1 VSAPGSLNP
10 GAVAARAAETALCL
24 DFDGT
29 LAPIVPDPE
38 AAVPLPGVP
47 DLLGRLAGRF
57 AAVALVSGRPAR
69 WLAGRVRA
77 QGVRYLGLYGAEEL
91 LEGHLRTDPAAAA
104 ARPAVRTAREELA
117 AAGAVTAAGA
127 YLEDKD
133 LSVVVHLRR
142 VADPERW
149 AEPVAAAVEEVA
161 ARHGLDVLPGKLVWE
176 LRPETGHDKGVAVRL
191 VLSSSGAS
199 ALVVVGDDVG
209 DLAAFRAAE
218 ELVAMGGHALRVA
231 VRSAEAPGDL
241 LAAADLVVDGPEGV
255 RDLLASWA
263 GGG

>member
-1 VSAPGSLNP
+1 MSAPGLLDP

-38 AAVPLPGVP
+38 AAAPLPGVP
-47 DLLGRLAGRF
+47 DLLGRLARRF

-69 WLAGRVRA
+69 WLAEHTGA
-77 QGVRYLGLYGAEEL
+77 AGVRYLGLYGAEEL
-91 LEGHLRTDPAAAA
+91 VDGRLRVDPEAAA
-104 ARPAVRTAREELA
+104 ARPAVRAAREDLA
-117 AAGAVTAAGA
+117 AAGPVAASGA

-142 VADPERW
+142 VAEPERW
-149 AEPVAAAVEEVA
+149 AGPVAAAVEEVA
-161 ARHGLDVLPGKLVWE
+161 GRHGLEVLPGRMVWE
-176 LRPETGHDKGVAVRL
+176 LRPVTGHDKGVAVRL
-191 VLSSSGAS
+191 VLSSSGAG

-209 DLAAFRAAE
+209 DLAAFRAAA
-218 ELVAMGGHALRVA
+218 ELAAAGGQALRVA
-231 VRSAEAPGDL
+231 VRSAEAPGGL

-263 GGG
+263 D

>member
-1 VSAPGSLNP
+1 VSAPGLLDP
-10 GAVAARAAETALCL
+10 GGVAARAAETALCL

-29 LAPIVPDPE
+29 LSPIVPDPE
-38 AAVPLPGVP
+38 AAAPLPGVP
-47 DLLGRLAGRF
+47 DLLARLARRF

-69 WLAGRVRA
+69 WLAERTGA
-77 QGVRYLGLYGAEEL
+77 AGVRYLGLYGAEEL
-91 LEGHLRTDPAAAA
+91 LDQRLRTDPAAAA
-104 ARPAVRTAREELA
+104 ARPAVRAARDELATAR
-117 AAGAVTAAGA
+117 AVVASGA
-127 YLEDKD
+127 YIEDKD
-133 LSVVVHLRR
+133 ISVGVHLRR
-142 VADPERW
+142 VAEPGRW

-161 ARHGLDVLPGKLVWE
+161 ARHGLEVLPGRLVWE
-176 LRPETGHDKGVAVRL
+176 LRPVTGHDKGAAVRL

-209 DLAAFRAAE
+209 DLAAFRAAA
-218 ELVAMGGHALRVA
+218 ELAAAGGQALRVA

-263 GGG
+263 GGD